1 VLCEGVEF
9 HVFDRNADL
18 VYAGMV
24 LYAIIKK
31 IHPQFELLPPFKE
44 GSHRFINLL
53 VGDIYL
59 EQDIIDLKQIKQRF
73 EESETAFKR
82 LKEKY
87 HLYEL

>member
-1 VLCEGVEF
+1 
-9 HVFDRNADL
+9 
-18 VYAGMV
+18 MV

-31 IHPQFELLPPFKE
+31 IHPQFELLPPFRE

-53 VGDIYL
+53 VGDNLL
-59 EQDIIDLKQIKQRF
+59 EQEVIDLTQIKQRF
-73 EESETAFKR
+73 EESEASFKH